1 MQASPDIIRISCL
14 CYRNCRC
21 VSEELMRAALW
32 QIHLTTTTKSV
43 KIQMA
48 KLWQIGLWKAPN
60 VLYILTVYIT

>member
-1 MQASPDIIRISCL
+1 
-14 CYRNCRC
+14 
-21 VSEELMRAALW
+21 MRAALW